1 VPGGPGVITTIPDEG
16 AMTPPRRSGAA
27 GHANAR
33 AAVIDVLRA
42 ADTISRTEIGA
53 ATGLTPATVSGEV
66 RRLIDDGIV
75 AEVGRAPSNG
85 GTPRRL
91 LRLVPGSRFAVGVH
105 LDHDGVTYALA
116 DLGGVVV
123 ARRRVPGVGTSAPED
138 VVAGIAAQVRDL
150 VREAGVDPVAVL
162 GLGVASPGPLTASGL
177 VMSRPALHRW
187 VDYPLVDR
195 LSTVSGLPVVVDN
208 DATAAAV
215 GEHWVG
221 GAVGSAAV
229 CALYMATG
237 IGSGTVV
244 DGVPYRGASSN
255 AGEIGHVCVDADGP
269 ECWCGNRGCVE
280 ALAGPAA
287 VVAAARERGL
297 LGDPDADVLTTFADL
312 VRRAEEGEAAPRA
325 LVEASAQVLAL
336 AGHTLCTLMDADLLV
351 LTGPGFAVAG
361 RLYSDAVVER
371 VQTAFASRGGT
382 HTVEVRVSDR
392 AHDAA
397 AVGAAALVFTAELV
411 PRRFGVRLPVSSG

>member
-1 VPGGPGVITTIPDEG
+1 VITTIPDEG

-287 VVAAARERGL
+287 VVAGARERGL
-297 LGDPDADVLTTFADL
+297 LGDPDADVLTTFAEL

-361 RLYSDAVVER
+361 RLYSDAVAER

-382 HTVEVRVSDR
+382 HAVEVRVSER
-392 AHDAA
+392 ARDGA